1 MLSHVEHREHLQKI
15 LQRVES
21 GAPCTMRELAREF
34 GLSPFRLQHLF
45 KERTGARL
53 GQWLA
58 ELRLQR
64 AAQLLAE
71 SNMSVKEVACAV
83 GYSHSSSFVRAFE
96 RVYHQAPGRFQRQK
110 LNKSV
115 FS

>member
-1 MLSHVEHREHLQKI
+1 MQNHVEPGEHLPKI

-34 GLSPFRLQHLF
+34 GLSLSRLQHLF

-53 GQWLA
+53 GQWLT

-64 AAQLLAE
+64 AAHLLAE
-71 SNMSVKEVACAV
+71 SNMSVKEVAWAV

-96 RVYHQAPGRFQRQK
+96 RVFHQAPGRYQRQK

>member
-1 MLSHVEHREHLQKI
+1 MPIHIEHGEHLEKI

-21 GAPCTMRELAREF
+21 GEPCTMRDLAREF
-34 GLSPFRLQHLF
+34 GLSPSRLQHLF

-53 GQWLA
+53 GQWLV

-64 AAQLLAE
+64 AAHLLAE
-71 SNMSVKEVACAV
+71 SNMSVKEVAWAV
-83 GYSHSSSFVRAFE
+83 GYSHTSSFVRAFE
-96 RVYHQAPGRFQRQK
+96 RVFHQAPGRFQRQM

>member
-1 MLSHVEHREHLQKI
+1 MPTRIEHGAHLQKI

-21 GAPCTMRELAREF
+21 GAPCTMRGLAREF
-34 GLSPFRLQHLF
+34 GLSPSRLQHLF
-45 KERTGARL
+45 KEQTGARL
-53 GQWLA
+53 GQWLV

-64 AAQLLAE
+64 AAHLLAE
-71 SNMSVKEVACAV
+71 SNMSVKEVAWAV

-96 RVYHQAPGRFQRQK
+96 RVFRQAPGRFQRQM

-115 FS
+115 FG